1 MRARRGAWLG
11 LLALLASFCSLPV
24 LGETRP
30 TLLSPSAGESLAPG
44 SIVEVRWASLCGL
57 DSPSS
62 LGNLDEAELVLSL
75 DGGVT
80 FPIRV
85 SQELSPCDTRFLWR
99 VPVLST
105 GRARLGIRMGREGLG
120 ATESIAIV
128 SAEFRILPDL
138 DGRVQ
143 ALYRRAAEWWT
154 PEPAILTAE
163 DLLDR
168 ALSPAR
174 GQISKTGPPLDVA
187 APPERVVVERASHA
201 VADVTRTQAEA
212 PEAAPAVSRLASS
225 AIPLRL

>member
-1 MRARRGAWLG
+1 MRSRRGTWLG
-11 LLALLASFCSLPV
+11 LSALLASFCALPI
-24 LGETRP
+24 LAETRP
-30 TLLSPSAGESLAPG
+30 AMLSPGAGESLAPG

-57 DSPSS
+57 DSPSA
-62 LGNLDEAELVLSL
+62 LGHLDEAELVLSL
-75 DGGVT
+75 DGGAT
-80 FPIRV
+80 FPVRV

-99 VPVLST
+99 VPVLAT
-105 GRARLGIRMGREGLG
+105 GRARLGIRMGREGIG
-120 ATESIAIV
+120 ATETIAVI

-174 GQISKTGPPLDVA
+174 GQISKTGPPLDAA
-187 APPERVVVERASHA
+187 APPERFVVESTSHA
-201 VADVTRTQAEA
+201 VAYVTRTHTEA
-212 PEAAPAVSRLASS
+212 PEAAPAVSRLSS
-225 AIPLRL
+225 TAIPLRL